1 MVYGIGIDMIE
12 VKRIEKQIS
21 AGPRF
26 VERIFTS
33 REVDYCERKKNK
45 AQNYAARFAAKEAFL
60 KAVGTGWRK
69 GLAFKEIEVIN
80 DELGKPEIMLYGKAK
95 KFAEERKIVNIQVSI
110 THLKENAS
118 AIVTLET

>member
-21 AGPRF
+21 AGHRF

-95 KFAEERKIVNIQVSI
+95 KFAEERKIVNIQISL
-110 THLKENAS
+110 THLKETAS

>member
-12 VKRIEKQIS
+12 VTRIEKQVS

-80 DELGKPEIMLYGKAK
+80 DELGKPEIVLYGKAK
-95 KFAEERKIVNIQVSI
+95 KFAEERKIVNIQVSL
-110 THLKENAS
+110 THLKETAS